1 MSLPL
6 LTILSK
12 AMSSQLGKTAISQL
26 TKTEA
31 GSVLKTVT
39 KSLNQ
44 MAYRRNLPGELVT
57 QLLDIEDYKDLS
69 LNQMKAK
76 LTQASKLRTQ
86 ILKTKPTQVYSND
99 ISRMR
104 KELKQDKR
112 MKDLQA
118 TVSKNTA
125 KNTEKRQK
133 AYTKWLDD
141 NSKGK
146 WSSMNSQ
153 ELDDLYTKQWTKIN
167 NNILRIPEKRKTKE
181 VDEFEKLPNPQDF
194 LGMNHNQKVRYTKK
208 IEYDSIKTSLTS
220 SGALNRERQ
229 GILTFGP
236 QYSKFTRE
244 QRNDVWYAWQ
254 KYKEQNPGFNSSQ
267 EMEDFKVE
275 WSKAQFEWNTYQ
287 DNDGNDQTYLDVTY
301 AQDGKTRKLLDNA
314 KSERQHEWLRNN
326 PTLNR
331 PMPGKRTPRI

>member
-1 MSLPL
+1 MALPL

-44 MAYRRNLPGELVT
+44 IAYRRNLSGELVN
-57 QLLDIEDYKDLS
+57 QLLELEDYKDS
-69 LNQMKAK
+69 TLNQMKSK
-76 LTQASKLRTQ
+76 LTQASKLRNQ
-86 ILKTKPTQVYSND
+86 ILKTKPTQVYSNE
-99 ISRMR
+99 ISHMR
-104 KELKQDKR
+104 KERKQDQR

-118 TVSKNTA
+118 VVSKNTA
-125 KNTEKRQK
+125 KNTAKRQEQ
-133 AYTKWLDD
+133 YTKWLDD

-153 ELDDLYTKQWTKIN
+153 ELDDLYIKQWTKIN
-167 NNILRIPEKRKTKE
+167 KNVIRISDKRKTKE
-181 VDEFEKLPNPQDF
+181 VDEFENLPNPKDF
-194 LGMNHNQKVRYTKK
+194 LSMNHNQKVRYAKK
-208 IEYDSIKTSLTS
+208 IEYDAIKTSLTS

-236 QYSKFTRE
+236 RYSQFTRE

-254 KYKEQNPGFNSSQ
+254 KYKEQNPGFNSTQ
-267 EMEDFKVE
+267 EMEDFKAE
-275 WSKAQFEWNTYQ
+275 WNKAQFEWKTYQ

-301 AQDGKTRKLLDNA
+301 TQDGKTRTLLDNA
-314 KSERQHEWLRNN
+314 KSERQHEWLRKNQS
-326 PTLNR
+326 TNR
-331 PMPGKRTPRI
+331 PMPGRRTPRI